1 MDTDYALRVM
11 AWFNIC
17 AYFPLTLVVI
27 CCLCYKARRDHV
39 PVYYINLIISNLIQL
54 YSMRVW
60 VTKENHD
67 VINKLSLGVYVFS
80 VMTSL
85 GFRMCIALE
94 RYFVIVCPQLPCIRQ
109 IKGSVWVCVAVWG
122 IFLLTFPL
130 LLFFGQAFTVLTL
143 VFLPAPVFI
152 ICLAGTLKSVLQT
165 PPAAASVPAEE
176 KRRILGI
183 LVLLLLNYILTIL
196 PAPVMIIIGASHYF
210 YYDEIIQTIIV
221 ILILLSP
228 FLDLILFVFLYKGPI
243 DKLLMRLCCC
253 RMQDAAAGDGS
264 TPSV

>member
-1 MDTDYALRVM
+1 MYLRKEHYLM
-11 AWFNIC
+11 AWISIC
-17 AYFPLTLVVI
+17 TYFPLALVVI

-60 VTKENHD
+60 VTKENYD
-67 VINKLSLGVYVFS
+67 MVQYSCVVVYIFS

-122 IFLLTFPL
+122 IFLVTVPL
-130 LLFFGQAFTVLTL
+130 PLFFGQPSFVLTL
-143 VFLPAPVFI
+143 ALLPAPVFI

-196 PAPVMIIIGASHYF
+196 PAAIMR
-210 YYDEIIQTIIV
+210 
-221 ILILLSP
+221 
-228 FLDLILFVFLYKGPI
+228 PI